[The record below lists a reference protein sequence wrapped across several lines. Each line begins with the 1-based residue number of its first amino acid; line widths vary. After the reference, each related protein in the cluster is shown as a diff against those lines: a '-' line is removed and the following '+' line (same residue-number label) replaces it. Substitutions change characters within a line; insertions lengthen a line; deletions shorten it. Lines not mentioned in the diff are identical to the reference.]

1 VLGFG
6 LLACGSTSGPVL
18 ERVQPIE
25 PPEFTHRVDVFLT
38 AGVSSC
44 AVGRACAST
53 DPSDCFYVGSA
64 ANRTMFEP
72 ASVEFVRAG
81 DARLA
86 GAERSACFELDL
98 DEPTRDLV
106 ARSFGDLRDEIY
118 RASRGAI
125 DLDLRFHLVTPPL
138 GVFKL
143 FEGGSGL
150 FLQPDT
156 LAAVGL
162 PLMSPDSD
170 FVFGVTGETN
180 AESGALP
187 KISPCAGTNWQA
199 QGGLGGAAY
208 TWLSA
213 SCAELSELR
222 FHFMYQAYFAM
233 RDVVGLVDPYGGV
246 YPGCGRGAAAPEL
259 WFPRPTDCNVDP
271 DAPACGEPSCD
282 EATFT
287 AHVLTSH
294 WPSAPGL
301 AGNHCRNGRMDFGE
315 TAPDTGGICDALGR

>member
-25 PPEFTHRVDVFLT
+25 PPEFTHRVDAFLT

-222 FHFMYQAYFAM
+222 FHCLLRHARRGRLGRPVRRRVPRLRA
-233 RDVVGLVDPYGGV
+233 
-246 YPGCGRGAAAPEL
+246 GRGGARALVPPPHRLQRRSRCTSLRRAEL
-259 WFPRPTDCNVDP
+259 RRGYVYGPR
-271 DAPACGEPSCD
+271 AHEPLAERARPRGQS
-282 EATFT
+282 
-287 AHVLTSH
+287 LSQRSH
-294 WPSAPGL
+294 GL
-301 AGNHCRNGRMDFGE
+301 RRDRARHGRD
-315 TAPDTGGICDALGR
+315 L